1 MLGRQ
6 RRRCASSRQ
15 FEIAIGLTS
24 RQTKF
29 ARQRHGRLR
38 HASSVRQQPPCRS
51 QSVGLL
57 LSRGTNHLT
66 QPYYRLRR
74 KSTAFLPRKP
84 TIVRSK
90 WKLSFAFREPPVRQA
105 LLLSFQVS
113 LPGSPGAGITKFF
126 HNSLP
131 VAASSARMKSRTPL
145 SPPEAPRTILSLTAS
160 GAAVNC
166 SPFWP
171 SEMLVSHTTLPVP
184 LSVAMS
190 RAG

>member
-90 WKLSFAFREPPVRQA
+90 WKLSFAFREP
-105 LLLSFQVS
+105 SVS
-113 LPGSPGAGITKFF
+113 LAGSR
-126 HNSLP
+126 
-131 VAASSARMKSRTPL
+131 AAVVRVLRPRSSVSSTGLSSHILIRCSMRRSTIRRATDLRSSACAMLPKEAVTDYA
-145 SPPEAPRTILSLTAS
+145 PPRHFEFSDDPA
-160 GAAVNC
+160 
-166 SPFWP
+166 
-171 SEMLVSHTTLPVP
+171 
-184 LSVAMS
+184 
-190 RAG
+190 

>member
-90 WKLSFAFREPPVRQA
+90 WKLSFAFREPSHHCWRTSTCAGSCWDGRCSAGAKPRLSHRDLCGRPRDPVRKGKAEQA
-105 LLLSFQVS
+105 LQHLRELMGK
-113 LPGSPGAGITKFF
+113 LK
-126 HNSLP
+126 L
-131 VAASSARMKSRTPL
+131 
-145 SPPEAPRTILSLTAS
+145 
-160 GAAVNC
+160 
-166 SPFWP
+166 
-171 SEMLVSHTTLPVP
+171 
-184 LSVAMS
+184 
-190 RAG
+190 

>member
-90 WKLSFAFREPPVRQA
+90 WKLSFAFEEP
-105 LLLSFQVS
+105 
-113 LPGSPGAGITKFF
+113 
-126 HNSLP
+126 
-131 VAASSARMKSRTPL
+131 SR
-145 SPPEAPRTILSLTAS
+145 R
-160 GAAVNC
+160 C
-166 SPFWP
+166 SPISTCSTCSTCSP
-171 SEMLVSHTTLPVP
+171 S
-184 LSVAMS
+184 
-190 RAG
+190 AGDGARPR

>member
-57 LSRGTNHLT
+57 LSRRTNHLT

-90 WKLSFAFREPPVRQA
+90 WKLSFVFREPPQRPAACPVRASTPEHRPEPLVQ
-105 LLLSFQVS
+105 
-113 LPGSPGAGITKFF
+113 GS
-126 HNSLP
+126 
-131 VAASSARMKSRTPL
+131 SR
-145 SPPEAPRTILSLTAS
+145 S
-160 GAAVNC
+160 
-166 SPFWP
+166 
-171 SEMLVSHTTLPVP
+171 VP
-184 LSVAMS
+184 
-190 RAG
+190 

>member
-29 ARQRHGRLR
+29 ARQRHGRPR

-66 QPYYRLRR
+66 QTYYRLRR

-90 WKLSFAFREPPVRQA
+90 WKLSFAFREP
-105 LLLSFQVS
+105 LVS
-113 LPGSPGAGITKFF
+113 LAGCR
-126 HNSLP
+126 
-131 VAASSARMKSRTPL
+131 V
-145 SPPEAPRTILSLTAS
+145 
-160 GAAVNC
+160 GC
-166 SPFWP
+166 
-171 SEMLVSHTTLPVP
+171 PVP
-184 LSVAMS
+184 PSYVSSFLDRRFLPRGFPATS
-190 RAG
+190 